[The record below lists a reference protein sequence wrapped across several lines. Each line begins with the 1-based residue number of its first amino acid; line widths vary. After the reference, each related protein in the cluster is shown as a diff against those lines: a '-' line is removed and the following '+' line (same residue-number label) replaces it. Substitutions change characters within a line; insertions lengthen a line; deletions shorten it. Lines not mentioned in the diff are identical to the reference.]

1 MIIMGIDPGTA
12 VTGIGVIEIQGE
24 RKSAL
29 NYQIIR
35 TSSKKSLPV
44 RLKEI
49 YQSVNRAVMDI
60 QPDVCAVEDVYGGK
74 NIRTAL
80 TLGQARGAAII
91 AALNAGVEIAEYT
104 PAEVKISLVGNG
116 SASKEQ
122 VQYMVKNLLE
132 MTEKPFPLDCSDAL
146 AVALCHAHR
155 MNWNSIR
162 K

>member
-1 MIIMGIDPGTA
+1 MLIMGIDPGTA
-12 VTGIGVIEIQGE
+12 VTGIGVIEIKGE

-29 NYQIIR
+29 NYRVIR

-44 RLKEI
+44 RLWEI
-49 YQSVNRAVMDI
+49 YQALYAAALET

-116 SASKEQ
+116 AASKEQ

-155 MNWNSIR
+155 MKMNSIL